1 MKLTKALSEI
11 AFKRTNLQIA
21 ITYPEGGHMMK
32 KWVALA
38 LGTGLVLSL
47 PQEVPA
53 EKSSKADDAKWKLV
67 WSDEFSKTEID
78 HSKWNFETGNWI
90 VDKDGNPVAAGWG
103 NNEKQFYT
111 DKNENAFVKDGKLVI
126 RAKKEQASDQFGTY
140 DYTSA
145 KLTTKGTFSK
155 TYGRYEM
162 RAKLPTGKG
171 MWPAFWMLPEEDRY
185 GGWAASGE
193 IDIMESWGSQPEKVA
208 GTIHYGET
216 WPNNKYTGK
225 DYHFA
230 EGDGID
236 KWHTYAVEW
245 EPGEIRWY
253 VDGQLY
259 QTQNDWYAKEANKA
273 SKYSYPAPFDQDF
286 YLVMNLAV
294 GGWFDG
300 DVDETTPFPADM
312 EVDYVRVFDLKN
324 GKYRDAVEPMYSD
337 EEVVLPEGA
346 KQPLKDG
353 NLVYDEDYIEPI
365 TTVTN
370 GAQALNPTYWN
381 YVALPDFGGVG
392 SIDVIDL
399 AGSRFADISID
410 QAGSQPYSHQLIQ
423 NVSLGQGGHYK
434 VTFDAKADAARSIAV
449 KVGGGPDRG
458 YAKYSDEGS
467 FDLTTDVQT
476 YSMTFD
482 MTEETDLAARLEFN
496 VGLSTS
502 GVQIGNVR
510 VEQTPRE
517 AFDPNATK
525 PMLGDGNHVYN
536 GTFDQ
541 GAMDRMTYWTFD
553 PGVTKGTGTVDPVER
568 LFRFETNKKKGAPAT
583 LVQQGIQL
591 QEGHEYVL
599 RFKARAERVDGIQ
612 VGLNGMDG
620 NAYLPLERIA
630 LSKAFDTYEV
640 PFTMEAGTDL
650 MSQLQFI
657 FGSEKGVI
665 EIDDVEL
672 RDVTP
677 VYIDPS
683 PLKNGAFTEGLTN
696 WGSYVH
702 FDAQAAVEAVNEAAH
717 ISITQEG
724 NEAWSVLMEQG
735 GLELQQNQTYVVQ
748 FDASSTVARSFEVT
762 LENAGYYRYLS
773 EVVSVTPETNT
784 YTFEVTMPVTDMT
797 GLKFLMGRTE
807 GSPLGAHDITIDNVS
822 VTLK

>member
-1 MKLTKALSEI
+1 
-11 AFKRTNLQIA
+11 
-21 ITYPEGGHMMK
+21 MK

-38 LGTGLVLSL
+38 LGTGLALSL

-67 WSDEFSKTEID
+67 WSDEFSKSEID

-171 MWPAFWMLPEEDRY
+171 LWPAFWMLPEEDRY

-193 IDIMESWGSQPEKVA
+193 IDIMESWGSQPDKVA

-286 YLVMNLAV
+286 YLIMNLAV

-300 DVDETTPFPADM
+300 DVDETTPFPAEM

-324 GKYRDAVEPMYSD
+324 GKYRDAVEPTYSD

-346 KQPLKDG
+346 KQPLEDG

-517 AFDPNATK
+517 AFNPNATK

-599 RFKARAERVDGIQ
+599 RFKARAERVDGLQI
-612 VGLNGMDG
+612 GLYGANGD
-620 NAYLPLERIA
+620 AYLPLERIA

-657 FGSEKGVI
+657 LGSEKGVI

-702 FDAQAAVEAVNEAAH
+702 FDAQAAVEAVNEAAR

-735 GLELQQNQTYVVQ
+735 GLELQQDQTYIVQ

-784 YTFEVTMPVTDMT
+784 YTFEVTMPVTDVT

>member
-1 MKLTKALSEI
+1 
-11 AFKRTNLQIA
+11 
-21 ITYPEGGHMMK
+21 MK

-38 LGTGLVLSL
+38 LGTGLALSL

-67 WSDEFSKTEID
+67 WSDEFSKSEID

-171 MWPAFWMLPEEDRY
+171 LWPAFWMLPEEDRY

-193 IDIMESWGSQPEKVA
+193 IDIMESWGSQPDKVA

-286 YLVMNLAV
+286 YLIMNLAV

-300 DVDETTPFPADM
+300 DVDETTPFPAEM

-324 GKYRDAVEPMYSD
+324 GKYRDAVEPTYSD
-337 EEVVLPEGA
+337 EEIVLPEGA
-346 KQPLKDG
+346 KQPLDDG
-353 NLVYDEDYIEPI
+353 NLVYDEGYTEPI

-399 AGSRFADISID
+399 AGARFADISID

-434 VTFDAKADAARSIAV
+434 VTFDAKADATRSIAV

-467 FDLTTDVQT
+467 FVLTTDVQT

-553 PGVTKGTGTVDPVER
+553 PGVTKGTGTVDSVER

-599 RFKARAERVDGIQ
+599 RFKARAERVDGLL
-612 VGLNGMDG
+612 VGLNGANED
-620 NAYLPLERIA
+620 AYLPLERIA
-630 LSKAFDTYEV
+630 LSEAFDTYEI

-657 FGSEKGVI
+657 LGSEKGAI

-735 GLELQQNQTYVVQ
+735 GLELQQDQTYVVQ

-762 LENAGYYRYLS
+762 LENVGYYRYLS
-773 EVVSVTPETNT
+773 EVVAVTPETNT
-784 YTFEVTMPVTDMT
+784 YTFEVTMPVTDVT

>member
-1 MKLTKALSEI
+1 
-11 AFKRTNLQIA
+11 
-21 ITYPEGGHMMK
+21 MK

-38 LGTGLVLSL
+38 LGTGLALSL

-67 WSDEFSKTEID
+67 WSDEFSKSEID

-171 MWPAFWMLPEEDRY
+171 LWPAFWMLPEEDRY

-193 IDIMESWGSQPEKVA
+193 IDIMESWGSQPDKVA

-286 YLVMNLAV
+286 YLIMNLAV

-300 DVDETTPFPADM
+300 DVDETTPFPAEM

-324 GKYRDAVEPMYSD
+324 GKYRDAAEPTYSD

-346 KQPLKDG
+346 KQPLEDG

-517 AFDPNATK
+517 AFNPNATK

-599 RFKARAERVDGIQ
+599 RFKARAERVDGLQ
-612 VGLNGMDG
+612 VGLNGSDG
-620 NAYLPLERIA
+620 DAYLPLERIA
-630 LSKAFDTYEV
+630 LSKAFDTYEI

-657 FGSEKGVI
+657 LGSEKGAI

-702 FDAQAAVEAVNEAAH
+702 FDAQAAVEAVNEAAR

-735 GLELQQNQTYVVQ
+735 GLELQQDQTYIVQ

-784 YTFEVTMPVTDMT
+784 YTFEVTMPVTDVT

>member
-1 MKLTKALSEI
+1 
-11 AFKRTNLQIA
+11 
-21 ITYPEGGHMMK
+21 MK

-67 WSDEFSKTEID
+67 WSDEFSKAEID

-171 MWPAFWMLPEEDRY
+171 LWPAFWMLPEEDRY

-193 IDIMESWGSQPEKVA
+193 IDIMESWGSQPDKVA

-259 QTQNDWYAKEANKA
+259 QTQNDWYAKEVNKA

-286 YLVMNLAV
+286 YLIMNLAV

-300 DVDETTPFPADM
+300 DVDETTPFPAEM

-324 GKYRDAVEPMYSD
+324 GKYRDAVEPTYSD

-346 KQPLKDG
+346 KQPLEDG
-353 NLVYDEDYIEPI
+353 NLVYDEDYVEPI

-392 SIDVIDL
+392 SVDVIDL

-525 PMLGDGNHVYN
+525 PKLGDGNHVYN

-599 RFKARAERVDGIQ
+599 RFKARAERVDGLQ
-612 VGLNGMDG
+612 VGLNGANGD
-620 NAYLPLERIA
+620 AYLPLQRVA
-630 LSKAFDTYEV
+630 LSEAFDTYKI
-640 PFTMEAGTDL
+640 PFTIEARTDL

-657 FGSEKGVI
+657 LGSEKGVI

-683 PLKNGAFTEGLTN
+683 PLKNGAFTEGFTN
-696 WGSYVH
+696 WGSYIH

-735 GLELQQNQTYVVQ
+735 GLELQQDQTYVVQ

-773 EVVSVTPETNT
+773 EVVSVTPEMNT

>member
-1 MKLTKALSEI
+1 
-11 AFKRTNLQIA
+11 
-21 ITYPEGGHMMK
+21 MK

-38 LGTGLVLSL
+38 LGTGLALSL

-67 WSDEFSKTEID
+67 WSDEFSKSEID

-171 MWPAFWMLPEEDRY
+171 LWPAFWMLPEEDRY

-193 IDIMESWGSQPEKVA
+193 IDIMESWGSQPDKVA

-236 KWHTYAVEW
+236 KWHTYAIEW

-286 YLVMNLAV
+286 YLIMNLAV

-300 DVDETTPFPADM
+300 DVDETTPFPAEM

-324 GKYRDAVEPMYSD
+324 GKYRDAVEPTYSD

-346 KQPLKDG
+346 KQPLEDG
-353 NLVYDEDYIEPI
+353 NLVYDEDYTEPI

-517 AFDPNATK
+517 TFDPNATK

-599 RFKARAERVDGIQ
+599 RFKARAERVDGLQ
-612 VGLNGMDG
+612 VGLYGANGD
-620 NAYLPLERIA
+620 AYLPLERIA

-657 FGSEKGVI
+657 LGSEKGAI

-735 GLELQQNQTYVVQ
+735 GLELQQDQTYVVQ

-762 LENAGYYRYLS
+762 LENVGYYRYLS
-773 EVVSVTPETNT
+773 EVVAVTPETNT
-784 YTFEVTMPVTDMT
+784 YTFEVTMPVTDVT

>member
-1 MKLTKALSEI
+1 
-11 AFKRTNLQIA
+11 
-21 ITYPEGGHMMK
+21 MK

-67 WSDEFSKTEID
+67 WSDEFSKAEID

-171 MWPAFWMLPEEDRY
+171 LWPAFWMLPEEDRY

-193 IDIMESWGSQPEKVA
+193 IDIMESWGSQPDKVA

-286 YLVMNLAV
+286 YLIMNLAV

-300 DVDETTPFPADM
+300 DVDETTPFPAEM

-324 GKYRDAVEPMYSD
+324 GKYRDAVEPTYSD

-346 KQPLKDG
+346 KQPLEDG
-353 NLVYDEDYIEPI
+353 NLVYDEDYVEPI

-392 SIDVIDL
+392 SVDVIDL

-502 GVQIGNVR
+502 GVQVGNVR

-525 PMLGDGNHVYN
+525 PKLGDGNHVYN

-553 PGVTKGTGTVDPVER
+553 PGITKGTGTVDPVER

-599 RFKARAERVDGIQ
+599 RFKARAERVDSLQ
-612 VGLNGMDG
+612 VGLNGANGD
-620 NAYLPLERIA
+620 AYLPLQRVA
-630 LSKAFDTYEV
+630 LSEAFDTYEI

-650 MSQLQFI
+650 MSQLQFNL
-657 FGSEKGVI
+657 GSEKGVI

-683 PLKNGAFTEGLTN
+683 PLKNGAFTEGLTH

-702 FDAQAAVEAVNEAAH
+702 FDAQAAVEAVNEAAR

-735 GLELQQNQTYVVQ
+735 GLELQQDQTYVVQ

-807 GSPLGAHDITIDNVS
+807 ESPLGAHDITIDNVS

>member
-1 MKLTKALSEI
+1 
-11 AFKRTNLQIA
+11 
-21 ITYPEGGHMMK
+21 MMK

-67 WSDEFSKTEID
+67 WSDEFSKAEID

-171 MWPAFWMLPEEDRY
+171 LWPAFWMLPEEDRY

-193 IDIMESWGSQPEKVA
+193 IDIMESWGSQPDKVA

-286 YLVMNLAV
+286 YLIMNLAV

-300 DVDETTPFPADM
+300 DVDETTPFPAEM

-324 GKYRDAVEPMYSD
+324 GKYRDAVEPTYSD
-337 EEVVLPEGA
+337 EEVVLPGGA
-346 KQPLKDG
+346 KQPLEDG
-353 NLVYDEDYIEPI
+353 NLVYDEDYTEPI

-392 SIDVIDL
+392 SVDVIDL

-525 PMLGDGNHVYN
+525 PKLGDGNHVYN

-553 PGVTKGTGTVDPVER
+553 PGITKGTGTVDPVER
-568 LFRFETNKKKGAPAT
+568 LFRFESNKKKGAPAT

-599 RFKARAERVDGIQ
+599 RFKARAERVDGLQ
-612 VGLNGMDG
+612 VGLNGANGD
-620 NAYLPLERIA
+620 AYLPLQRVA
-630 LSKAFDTYEV
+630 LSEAFDTYEI

-657 FGSEKGVI
+657 LGSEKGVI

-683 PLKNGAFTEGLTN
+683 PLKNGAFTEGLTH

-702 FDAQAAVEAVNEAAH
+702 FDAQAAVEAVNEAAR

-735 GLELQQNQTYVVQ
+735 GLELQQDQTYVVQ

-773 EVVSVTPETNT
+773 EVVSLTPETNT

>member
-1 MKLTKALSEI
+1 
-11 AFKRTNLQIA
+11 
-21 ITYPEGGHMMK
+21 MMK

-67 WSDEFSKTEID
+67 WSDEFSKAEID

-162 RAKLPTGKG
+162 RAKLPKGKG
-171 MWPAFWMLPEEDRY
+171 LWPAFWMLPEEDRY

-193 IDIMESWGSQPEKVA
+193 IDIMESWGSQPDKVA

-273 SKYSYPAPFDQDF
+273 SKYSYPAPFDQNF
-286 YLVMNLAV
+286 YLIMNLAV

-300 DVDETTPFPADM
+300 DVDETTPFPAEM

-324 GKYRDAVEPMYSD
+324 GKYRDAVEPTYSD

-346 KQPLKDG
+346 KQPLEDG
-353 NLVYDEDYIEPI
+353 NLVYDEDYTEPI

-392 SIDVIDL
+392 SVDVIDL

-525 PMLGDGNHVYN
+525 PKLGDGNHVYN

-553 PGVTKGTGTVDPVER
+553 PGITKGTGTVDPVER

-599 RFKARAERVDGIQ
+599 RFKARAERVDGLQ
-612 VGLNGMDG
+612 VGLNGANGD
-620 NAYLPLERIA
+620 AYLPLQRVA
-630 LSKAFDTYEV
+630 LSEAFDTYEI

-657 FGSEKGVI
+657 LGSEKGVI

-683 PLKNGAFTEGLTN
+683 PLKNGAFTEGLTH

-702 FDAQAAVEAVNEAAH
+702 FDAQAAVEAVNEAAR

-735 GLELQQNQTYVVQ
+735 GLELQQDQTYVVQ

>member
-1 MKLTKALSEI
+1 
-11 AFKRTNLQIA
+11 
-21 ITYPEGGHMMK
+21 MK

-38 LGTGLVLSL
+38 LGTGLALSL
-47 PQEVPA
+47 QQEVPA

-67 WSDEFSKTEID
+67 WSDEFSKSKID

-171 MWPAFWMLPEEDRY
+171 LWPAFWMLPEEDRY

-193 IDIMESWGSQPEKVA
+193 IDIMESWGSQPDKVA

-286 YLVMNLAV
+286 YLIMNLAV

-300 DVDETTPFPADM
+300 DVDETTPFPAEM

-324 GKYRDAVEPMYSD
+324 GKYRDAVEPTYSD

-346 KQPLKDG
+346 KQPLEDG
-353 NLVYDEDYIEPI
+353 NLVYDEDYIEPT

-517 AFDPNATK
+517 AFNPNATK

-599 RFKARAERVDGIQ
+599 RFKARAERVDGLQ
-612 VGLNGMDG
+612 VGLNGSDG
-620 NAYLPLERIA
+620 DAYLPLERIA
-630 LSKAFDTYEV
+630 LSKAFDTYEI

-657 FGSEKGVI
+657 LGSEKSAI

-702 FDAQAAVEAVNEAAH
+702 FDAQAAVEAVNEAAR

-735 GLELQQNQTYVVQ
+735 GLELQQDQTYIVQ
-748 FDASSTVARSFEVT
+748 FDASSTVVRSFEVT

-784 YTFEVTMPVTDMT
+784 YTFEVTMPVTDVT

>member
-1 MKLTKALSEI
+1 
-11 AFKRTNLQIA
+11 
-21 ITYPEGGHMMK
+21 MK

-67 WSDEFSKTEID
+67 WSDEFSHAEID

-111 DKNENAFVKDGKLVI
+111 DKKENAFVKDGKLVI

-171 MWPAFWMLPEEDRY
+171 LWPAFWMLPEEDRY

-193 IDIMESWGSQPEKVA
+193 IDIMESWGSKPDKVA

-286 YLVMNLAV
+286 YLIMNLAV

-300 DVDETTPFPADM
+300 DVDETTPFPAEM

-324 GKYRDAVEPMYSD
+324 GKYRDAVEPTYSD

-346 KQPLKDG
+346 KQPLEDG
-353 NLVYDEDYIEPI
+353 NLVYDEDYTEPI

-370 GAQALNPTYWN
+370 GAQALNLTYWN

-392 SIDVIDL
+392 SVDVIDL

-525 PMLGDGNHVYN
+525 PKLGDGNHVYN
-536 GTFDQ
+536 GTFNQ

-599 RFKARAERVDGIQ
+599 RFKARAERVDGLQ
-612 VGLNGMDG
+612 VGLNGANGD
-620 NAYLPLERIA
+620 AYLPLQRVA
-630 LSKAFDTYEV
+630 LSEAFDTYKI
-640 PFTMEAGTDL
+640 PFTIEAGTDL

-657 FGSEKGVI
+657 LGSEKGVI

-683 PLKNGAFTEGLTN
+683 PLKNGAFTEGFTN
-696 WGSYVH
+696 WGSYIH

-735 GLELQQNQTYVVQ
+735 GLELQQDQTYVVQ

-773 EVVSVTPETNT
+773 EVVSVTPEMNT

>member
-1 MKLTKALSEI
+1 
-11 AFKRTNLQIA
+11 
-21 ITYPEGGHMMK
+21 MK

-67 WSDEFSKTEID
+67 WSDEFSKSEID

-111 DKNENAFVKDGKLVI
+111 DKNENAFVEDGKLVI

-171 MWPAFWMLPEEDRY
+171 LWPAFWMLPEEDRY

-193 IDIMESWGSQPEKVA
+193 IDIMESWGSQPDKVA

-324 GKYRDAVEPMYSD
+324 GKYRDAVEPTYSD
-337 EEVVLPEGA
+337 AEIVLPEGA
-346 KQPLKDG
+346 KQPLADG
-353 NLVYDEDYIEPI
+353 NLVYDEDYTEPI

-392 SIDVIDL
+392 SVDVIDL
-399 AGSRFADISID
+399 AGSRFADISIE

-517 AFDPNATK
+517 AFNPNATK

-553 PGVTKGTGTVDPVER
+553 PGVTKGTGMVDPVER

-599 RFKARAERVDGIQ
+599 RFKARAERVDGLQ
-612 VGLNGMDG
+612 VGLNGANGD
-620 NAYLPLERIA
+620 AYLPLQRVT
-630 LSKAFDTYEV
+630 LSKAFDTYEI

-657 FGSEKGVI
+657 LGSEKGVI

-702 FDAQAAVEAVNEAAH
+702 FDAQAAVEAVNEAAL

-724 NEAWSVLMEQG
+724 NETWSVLMEQG
-735 GLELQQNQTYVVQ
+735 GLELQQDQTYVVQ

-773 EVVSVTPETNT
+773 EIVSVTPETNT

>member
-1 MKLTKALSEI
+1 
-11 AFKRTNLQIA
+11 
-21 ITYPEGGHMMK
+21 MK

-38 LGTGLVLSL
+38 LGTGLALSL

-67 WSDEFSKTEID
+67 WSDEFSKSEID

-171 MWPAFWMLPEEDRY
+171 LWPAFWMLPEEDRY

-193 IDIMESWGSQPEKVA
+193 IDIMESWGSQPDKVA

-273 SKYSYPAPFDQDF
+273 LKYSYPAPFDQDF
-286 YLVMNLAV
+286 YLIMNLAV

-300 DVDETTPFPADM
+300 DVDETTPFPAEM

-324 GKYRDAVEPMYSD
+324 GKYRDAVEPTYSN

-346 KQPLKDG
+346 KQPLEDG

-517 AFDPNATK
+517 AFNPNATK

-599 RFKARAERVDGIQ
+599 RFKARAERVDGLQ
-612 VGLNGMDG
+612 VGLYGANGD
-620 NAYLPLERIA
+620 AYLPLERIA

-657 FGSEKGVI
+657 LGSEKGVI

-702 FDAQAAVEAVNEAAH
+702 FDAQAAVEAVNEAAR

-735 GLELQQNQTYVVQ
+735 GLELQQDQTYVVQ

>member
-1 MKLTKALSEI
+1 
-11 AFKRTNLQIA
+11 
-21 ITYPEGGHMMK
+21 MK

-38 LGTGLVLSL
+38 LGTGLALSL
-47 PQEVPA
+47 QQEVPA

-67 WSDEFSKTEID
+67 WSDEFSKSEID

-171 MWPAFWMLPEEDRY
+171 LWPAFWMLPEEDRY

-193 IDIMESWGSQPEKVA
+193 IDIMESWGSQPDKVA

-286 YLVMNLAV
+286 YLIMNLAV

-300 DVDETTPFPADM
+300 DVDETTPFPAEM

-324 GKYRDAVEPMYSD
+324 GKYRDAVEPTYSD
-337 EEVVLPEGA
+337 EEIVLPEGA
-346 KQPLKDG
+346 KQPLDDG
-353 NLVYDEDYIEPI
+353 NLVYDEDYTEPI

-399 AGSRFADISID
+399 AGARFADISID

-423 NVSLGQGGHYK
+423 NVSLGKGGHYK

-449 KVGGGPDRG
+449 KVGGGPERG

-541 GAMDRMTYWTFD
+541 GAMDRTTYWTFD
-553 PGVTKGTGTVDPVER
+553 PGVTKGTGTVDSVER

-599 RFKARAERVDGIQ
+599 RFKARAERVDGLQ
-612 VGLNGMDG
+612 VGLNGSDG
-620 NAYLPLERIA
+620 DAYLPLERIA

-657 FGSEKGVI
+657 LGSEKGVI

-702 FDAQAAVEAVNEAAH
+702 FDAQAAVEAVNEAAR

-735 GLELQQNQTYVVQ
+735 GLELQQDQTYVVQ

-762 LENAGYYRYLS
+762 LENVGYYRYLS
-773 EVVSVTPETNT
+773 EVVSVTPETHT

-797 GLKFLMGRTE
+797 GLKFLMGHTE

>member
-1 MKLTKALSEI
+1 
-11 AFKRTNLQIA
+11 
-21 ITYPEGGHMMK
+21 MK

-53 EKSSKADDAKWKLV
+53 EKSSKAYDAKWKLV
-67 WSDEFSKTEID
+67 WSDEFSKSEID

-171 MWPAFWMLPEEDRY
+171 LWPAFWMLPEEDRY

-193 IDIMESWGSQPEKVA
+193 IDIMESWGSQPDKVA

-286 YLVMNLAV
+286 YLIMNLAV

-300 DVDETTPFPADM
+300 DVDETTPFPAEM

-324 GKYRDAVEPMYSD
+324 GKYRDAVEPTYSD

-346 KQPLKDG
+346 KQPLEDG
-353 NLVYDEDYIEPI
+353 NLVYDEDYTELI

-370 GAQALNPTYWN
+370 GAQPLNPTYWN

-399 AGSRFADISID
+399 AGARFADISID

-496 VGLSTS
+496 VGLSAS

-517 AFDPNATK
+517 AFNPNATK

-536 GTFDQ
+536 GMFDQ
-541 GAMDRMTYWTFD
+541 GAMNRMTYWTFD

-599 RFKARAERVDGIQ
+599 RFKARAERVGGLQ
-612 VGLNGMDG
+612 VGLSGEDG
-620 NAYLPLERIA
+620 DAYLPLERIA
-630 LSKAFDTYEV
+630 LSEAFDTYEI

-657 FGSEKGVI
+657 LGSEKGVI

-683 PLKNGAFTEGLTN
+683 PLKNGAFTEGFTS

-702 FDAQAAVEAVNEAAH
+702 FDAQAAVEAVNEAAR

-735 GLELQQNQTYVVQ
+735 GLELQQDQTYVVQ

-762 LENAGYYRYLS
+762 LENASYYRYLS
-773 EVVSVTPETNT
+773 EVVLVTPETNT

>member
-1 MKLTKALSEI
+1 
-11 AFKRTNLQIA
+11 
-21 ITYPEGGHMMK
+21 MK

-67 WSDEFSKTEID
+67 WSDEFSKSEID

-111 DKNENAFVKDGKLVI
+111 DKNENAFVEDGKLVI

-171 MWPAFWMLPEEDRY
+171 LWPAFWMLPEEDRY

-193 IDIMESWGSQPEKVA
+193 IDIMESWGSQPDKVA

-324 GKYRDAVEPMYSD
+324 GKYRDAVEPTYSD
-337 EEVVLPEGA
+337 AEIVLTEGA
-346 KQPLKDG
+346 KQPLADG
-353 NLVYDEDYIEPI
+353 NLVYDEDYTEPI

-392 SIDVIDL
+392 SVDVIDL
-399 AGSRFADISID
+399 AGSRFADISIE

-517 AFDPNATK
+517 AFNPNATK

-553 PGVTKGTGTVDPVER
+553 PGVTKGTGMVDPVER

-599 RFKARAERVDGIQ
+599 RFKARAERLDGLQ
-612 VGLNGMDG
+612 VGLNGANGD
-620 NAYLPLERIA
+620 AYLPLQRID
-630 LSKAFDTYEV
+630 LSESFDTYEI

-657 FGSEKGVI
+657 LGSEKGVI

-702 FDAQAAVEAVNEAAH
+702 FDAQAAVEAVNEAAR

-735 GLELQQNQTYVVQ
+735 GLELQQDQTYVVQ

-773 EVVSVTPETNT
+773 EIVSVTPETNT

>member
-1 MKLTKALSEI
+1 
-11 AFKRTNLQIA
+11 
-21 ITYPEGGHMMK
+21 MMK

-67 WSDEFSKTEID
+67 WSDEFSQAEID

-171 MWPAFWMLPEEDRY
+171 LWPAFWMLPEEDRY

-193 IDIMESWGSQPEKVA
+193 IDIMESWGSQPDKVA

-286 YLVMNLAV
+286 YLIMNLAV

-300 DVDETTPFPADM
+300 DVDETTPFPAEM

-324 GKYRDAVEPMYSD
+324 GKYRDAVEPTYSD

-346 KQPLKDG
+346 KQPLEDG
-353 NLVYDEDYIEPI
+353 NLVYDEDYVEPI

-392 SIDVIDL
+392 SVDVIDL

-449 KVGGGPDRG
+449 KVGGGSDRG

-502 GVQIGNVR
+502 SVQIGNVR

-525 PMLGDGNHVYN
+525 PMLGDGDHVYN

-568 LFRFETNKKKGAPAT
+568 LFHFETNKKKGAPAT

-599 RFKARAERVDGIQ
+599 RFKARAERVDGLQ
-612 VGLNGMDG
+612 VGLNGANGD
-620 NAYLPLERIA
+620 AYLPLERIA
-630 LSKAFDTYEV
+630 LSEAFDTYEI

-657 FGSEKGVI
+657 LGSEKGVI

-702 FDAQAAVEAVNEAAH
+702 FDAQAAVEAVNEAAR

-735 GLELQQNQTYVVQ
+735 GLELQQDQTYVVQ

>member
-1 MKLTKALSEI
+1 
-11 AFKRTNLQIA
+11 
-21 ITYPEGGHMMK
+21 MK

-47 PQEVPA
+47 PQEIPA

-67 WSDEFSKTEID
+67 WSDEFSKAEID

-171 MWPAFWMLPEEDRY
+171 LWPAFWMLPEEDRY

-193 IDIMESWGSQPEKVA
+193 IDIMESWGSQPDKVA

-286 YLVMNLAV
+286 YLIMNLAV

-300 DVDETTPFPADM
+300 DVDETTPFPAEM

-324 GKYRDAVEPMYSD
+324 GKYRDAVEPTYSD

-346 KQPLKDG
+346 KQPLEEG
-353 NLVYDEDYIEPI
+353 NLVYDEDYVEPI

-392 SIDVIDL
+392 SVDVIDL

-525 PMLGDGNHVYN
+525 PKLGDGNHVYN

-553 PGVTKGTGTVDPVER
+553 PGITKGTGTVDPVER

-599 RFKARAERVDGIQ
+599 RFKARAERVDGLK
-612 VGLNGMDG
+612 VGLNGANGD
-620 NAYLPLERIA
+620 AYLPLQRVA
-630 LSKAFDTYEV
+630 LSEAFDTYEI

-657 FGSEKGVI
+657 LGSEKGVI

-683 PLKNGAFTEGLTN
+683 PLKNGAFTEGLTH

-702 FDAQAAVEAVNEAAH
+702 FDAQAAIEAVNEAAR

-735 GLELQQNQTYVVQ
+735 GLELQQDQTYVVQ

>member
-1 MKLTKALSEI
+1 
-11 AFKRTNLQIA
+11 
-21 ITYPEGGHMMK
+21 MK

-38 LGTGLVLSL
+38 LGTGLALSL
-47 PQEVPA
+47 QQEVPA

-67 WSDEFSKTEID
+67 WSDEFSKSEID

-171 MWPAFWMLPEEDRY
+171 LWPAFWMLPEEDRY

-193 IDIMESWGSQPEKVA
+193 IDIMESWGSQPDKVA

-273 SKYSYPAPFDQDF
+273 LKYSYPAPFDQDF
-286 YLVMNLAV
+286 YLIMNLAV

-300 DVDETTPFPADM
+300 DVDETTPFPAEM

-324 GKYRDAVEPMYSD
+324 GKYRDAVEPTYSD

-346 KQPLKDG
+346 KQPLEDG
-353 NLVYDEDYIEPI
+353 NLVYDEDYVKPI

-434 VTFDAKADAARSIAV
+434 VTFDAKADATRSIAV
-449 KVGGGPDRG
+449 KVGGGPERG

-536 GTFDQ
+536 STFDQ

-583 LVQQGIQL
+583 LVQRGIQL

-599 RFKARAERVDGIQ
+599 RFKARAERVDGLK
-612 VGLNGMDG
+612 VGLNGANGD
-620 NAYLPLERIA
+620 AYLPIQRVT
-630 LSKAFDTYEV
+630 LSKAFDTYEI

-657 FGSEKGVI
+657 LGSEKGVI

-683 PLKNGAFTEGLTN
+683 PLINGAFTEGLTN

-702 FDAQAAVEAVNEAAH
+702 FDAQAAVEAVNEAAR

-724 NEAWSVLMEQG
+724 NETWSVLMEQG
-735 GLELQQNQTYVVQ
+735 GLELQQDQTYVVQ

-773 EVVSVTPETNT
+773 EIVSVTPETNT
-784 YTFEVTMPVTDMT
+784 YTFEVTMPVTDVT

>member
-1 MKLTKALSEI
+1 
-11 AFKRTNLQIA
+11 
-21 ITYPEGGHMMK
+21 MMK

-67 WSDEFSKTEID
+67 WSDEFSQAEID

-171 MWPAFWMLPEEDRY
+171 LWPAFWMLPEEDRY

-193 IDIMESWGSQPEKVA
+193 IDIMESWGSQPDKVA

-286 YLVMNLAV
+286 YLIMNLAV

-300 DVDETTPFPADM
+300 DVDETTPFPAEM

-324 GKYRDAVEPMYSD
+324 GKYRDAVEPTYSD
-337 EEVVLPEGA
+337 EEVVLLEGA
-346 KQPLKDG
+346 KQPLEDG
-353 NLVYDEDYIEPI
+353 NLVYDEDYVEPI

-392 SIDVIDL
+392 SVDVIDL

-449 KVGGGPDRG
+449 KVGGGSDRG

-502 GVQIGNVR
+502 SVQIGNVR

-517 AFDPNATK
+517 AFNPNATK
-525 PMLGDGNHVYN
+525 PMLGDGDHVYN

-568 LFRFETNKKKGAPAT
+568 LFHFETNKKKGAPAT

-591 QEGHEYVL
+591 QEGHKYVL
-599 RFKARAERVDGIQ
+599 RFKARAERVDGLQ
-612 VGLNGMDG
+612 VGLNGANGD
-620 NAYLPLERIA
+620 AYLPLERIA
-630 LSKAFDTYEV
+630 LSEAFDTYEI

-657 FGSEKGVI
+657 LGSEKGVI

-702 FDAQAAVEAVNEAAH
+702 FDAQAAVEAVNEAAR

-735 GLELQQNQTYVVQ
+735 GLELQQDQTYVVQ

>member
-1 MKLTKALSEI
+1 
-11 AFKRTNLQIA
+11 
-21 ITYPEGGHMMK
+21 MK

-38 LGTGLVLSL
+38 LGTGLALSL
-47 PQEVPA
+47 QQEVPA

-67 WSDEFSKTEID
+67 WSDEFSKSEID

-171 MWPAFWMLPEEDRY
+171 LWPAFWMLPEEDRY

-193 IDIMESWGSQPEKVA
+193 IDIMESWGSQPDKVA

-286 YLVMNLAV
+286 YLIMNLAV

-300 DVDETTPFPADM
+300 DVDETTPFPAEM

-324 GKYRDAVEPMYSD
+324 GKYRDAVEPTYSD
-337 EEVVLPEGA
+337 EEIVLPEGA
-346 KQPLKDG
+346 KQPLDDG
-353 NLVYDEDYIEPI
+353 NLVYDEDYTEPI

-399 AGSRFADISID
+399 AGARFADISID

-434 VTFDAKADAARSIAV
+434 VTFDAKADATRSIAV
-449 KVGGGPDRG
+449 KVGGGPERG

-553 PGVTKGTGTVDPVER
+553 PGVTKGTGTVDSVER

-599 RFKARAERVDGIQ
+599 RFKARAERVDGLL
-612 VGLNGMDG
+612 VGLNGANED
-620 NAYLPLERIA
+620 AYLPLERIA
-630 LSKAFDTYEV
+630 LSGSFDTYEI

-657 FGSEKGVI
+657 LGSEKGVI

-702 FDAQAAVEAVNEAAH
+702 FDAQAAVE
-717 ISITQEG
+717 Q
-724 NEAWSVLMEQG
+724 W
-735 GLELQQNQTYVVQ
+735 
-748 FDASSTVARSFEVT
+748 
-762 LENAGYYRYLS
+762 
-773 EVVSVTPETNT
+773 
-784 YTFEVTMPVTDMT
+784 
-797 GLKFLMGRTE
+797 
-807 GSPLGAHDITIDNVS
+807 
-822 VTLK
+822 

>member
-1 MKLTKALSEI
+1 
-11 AFKRTNLQIA
+11 
-21 ITYPEGGHMMK
+21 MMK

-67 WSDEFSKTEID
+67 WSDEFSKSEID

-171 MWPAFWMLPEEDRY
+171 LWPAFWMLPEEDRY

-193 IDIMESWGSQPEKVA
+193 IDIMESWGSQPDKVA

-286 YLVMNLAV
+286 YLIMNLAV

-300 DVDETTPFPADM
+300 DVDETTPFPAEM

-324 GKYRDAVEPMYSD
+324 GKYRDAVEPTYSD

-346 KQPLKDG
+346 KQPLEDG
-353 NLVYDEDYIEPI
+353 NLVYDEDYAEPI
-365 TTVTN
+365 TTVMN

-392 SIDVIDL
+392 SVDVIDL

-525 PMLGDGNHVYN
+525 PKLGDGNHVYN

-568 LFRFETNKKKGAPAT
+568 LFRFETNKKKGAAAT

-599 RFKARAERVDGIQ
+599 RFKARAERVDGLQ
-612 VGLNGMDG
+612 VGLDGANGD
-620 NAYLPLERIA
+620 AYLPLQRVA
-630 LSKAFDTYEV
+630 LSEAFDTYEI

-657 FGSEKGVI
+657 LGSEKGVI

-683 PLKNGAFTEGLTN
+683 PLKNGSFTEGLTN

-702 FDAQAAVEAVNEAAH
+702 FDAQAAVEAVNEAAR

-735 GLELQQNQTYVVQ
+735 GLELQQDQTYVVQ

>member
-1 MKLTKALSEI
+1 
-11 AFKRTNLQIA
+11 
-21 ITYPEGGHMMK
+21 MK

-38 LGTGLVLSL
+38 LGTGLALFL

-67 WSDEFSKTEID
+67 WSDEFSKSEID

-171 MWPAFWMLPEEDRY
+171 LWPAFWMLPEEDRY

-193 IDIMESWGSQPEKVA
+193 IDIMESWGSQPDKVA

-286 YLVMNLAV
+286 YLIMNLAV

-300 DVDETTPFPADM
+300 DVDETTPFPAEM

-324 GKYRDAVEPMYSD
+324 GKYRDAVEPTYSD
-337 EEVVLPEGA
+337 EEIVLPEGA
-346 KQPLKDG
+346 KQPLDDG
-353 NLVYDEDYIEPI
+353 NLVYDEDYTEPI

-370 GAQALNPTYWN
+370 GAQALNPMYWN

-399 AGSRFADISID
+399 AGARFADISID

-423 NVSLGQGGHYK
+423 NVSLGKGGHYK

-553 PGVTKGTGTVDPVER
+553 PGVTKGTGTVDSVER

-599 RFKARAERVDGIQ
+599 RFKARAERVDGLQ
-612 VGLNGMDG
+612 VGLNGSDG
-620 NAYLPLERIA
+620 DAYLPLERIA

-657 FGSEKGVI
+657 LGSEKGVI

-702 FDAQAAVEAVNEAAH
+702 FDAQAAVEAVNEAAR

-735 GLELQQNQTYVVQ
+735 GLELQQDQTYVVQ

-773 EVVSVTPETNT
+773 EVVSVTPETHT

-797 GLKFLMGRTE
+797 GLKFLMGHTE

>member
-1 MKLTKALSEI
+1 
-11 AFKRTNLQIA
+11 
-21 ITYPEGGHMMK
+21 MMK

-67 WSDEFSKTEID
+67 WSDEFSKSEID

-111 DKNENAFVKDGKLVI
+111 DKNENAFVEDGKLVI

-171 MWPAFWMLPEEDRY
+171 LWPAFWMLPEEDRY

-193 IDIMESWGSQPEKVA
+193 IDIMESWGSQPDKVA

-324 GKYRDAVEPMYSD
+324 GKYRDAVEPTYSD
-337 EEVVLPEGA
+337 AEIVLPEGA
-346 KQPLKDG
+346 KQPLADG
-353 NLVYDEDYIEPI
+353 NLVYDEDYTEPI

-392 SIDVIDL
+392 SVDVIDL
-399 AGSRFADISID
+399 AGSRFADISIE

-517 AFDPNATK
+517 AFNPNATK

-553 PGVTKGTGTVDPVER
+553 PGVTKGTGMVDPVER

-599 RFKARAERVDGIQ
+599 RFKARAERVDGLQ
-612 VGLNGMDG
+612 VGLNGANGD
-620 NAYLPLERIA
+620 AYLPLQRVT
-630 LSKAFDTYEV
+630 LSKAFDTYEI

-657 FGSEKGVI
+657 LGSEKGVI

-702 FDAQAAVEAVNEAAH
+702 FDAQAAVEAVNEAAL

-724 NEAWSVLMEQG
+724 NETWSVLMEQG
-735 GLELQQNQTYVVQ
+735 GLELQQDQTYVVQ

-773 EVVSVTPETNT
+773 EIVSVTPETNT

>member
-1 MKLTKALSEI
+1 
-11 AFKRTNLQIA
+11 
-21 ITYPEGGHMMK
+21 MK

-38 LGTGLVLSL
+38 LGTGLALSL

-67 WSDEFSKTEID
+67 WSDEFSKAEID

-103 NNEKQFYT
+103 NNEKQFYK

-171 MWPAFWMLPEEDRY
+171 LWPAFWMLPEEDRY

-193 IDIMESWGSQPEKVA
+193 IDIMESWGSQPDKVA

-286 YLVMNLAV
+286 YLIMNLAV

-300 DVDETTPFPADM
+300 DVDETTPFPAEM
-312 EVDYVRVFDLKN
+312 EVDYVRVFDMKN
-324 GKYRDAVEPMYSD
+324 GKYRDAVEPTYSD

-346 KQPLKDG
+346 KQPLEDG

-365 TTVTN
+365 TAVTN
-370 GAQALNPTYWN
+370 GVQALNPTYWN

-399 AGSRFADISID
+399 AGARFADISID

-517 AFDPNATK
+517 AFNPNATK

-568 LFRFETNKKKGAPAT
+568 LFRFETNKKKGAPAS

-599 RFKARAERVDGIQ
+599 RFKARAERVDGLQ
-612 VGLNGMDG
+612 VGLNGSDG
-620 NAYLPLERIA
+620 DAYLPLERIA

-657 FGSEKGVI
+657 LGSEKGAI

-735 GLELQQNQTYVVQ
+735 GLELQQDQTYVVQ

-762 LENAGYYRYLS
+762 LENVGYYRYLS
-773 EVVSVTPETNT
+773 EVVAVTPETNT
-784 YTFEVTMPVTDMT
+784 YTFEVTMPVTDVT

>member
-1 MKLTKALSEI
+1 
-11 AFKRTNLQIA
+11 
-21 ITYPEGGHMMK
+21 MMK

-67 WSDEFSKTEID
+67 WSDEFSKAEID

-171 MWPAFWMLPEEDRY
+171 LWPAFWMLPEEDRY

-193 IDIMESWGSQPEKVA
+193 IDIMESWGSQPDKVA

-286 YLVMNLAV
+286 YLIMNLAV

-300 DVDETTPFPADM
+300 DVDETTPFPAEM

-324 GKYRDAVEPMYSD
+324 GKYRDAVEPTYSD

-346 KQPLKDG
+346 KQPLEDG
-353 NLVYDEDYIEPI
+353 NLVYDEDYTEPI

-392 SIDVIDL
+392 SVDVIDL

-467 FDLTTDVQT
+467 FNLTTDVQT

-525 PMLGDGNHVYN
+525 PKLGDGNHVYN

-553 PGVTKGTGTVDPVER
+553 PGITKGTGTVDPVER

-599 RFKARAERVDGIQ
+599 RFKARAERVDSLQ
-612 VGLNGMDG
+612 VGLNGANGD
-620 NAYLPLERIA
+620 AYLPLQRVA
-630 LSKAFDTYEV
+630 LSEAFDTYEI

-657 FGSEKGVI
+657 LGSEKGVI

-683 PLKNGAFTEGLTN
+683 PLKNGAFTEGLTH

-702 FDAQAAVEAVNEAAH
+702 FDAQAVVEAVNEAAR

-735 GLELQQNQTYVVQ
+735 GLELQQDQTYVVQ

>member
-1 MKLTKALSEI
+1 
-11 AFKRTNLQIA
+11 
-21 ITYPEGGHMMK
+21 MK

-38 LGTGLVLSL
+38 LGTGLALSL
-47 PQEVPA
+47 QQEVPA

-67 WSDEFSKTEID
+67 WSDEFSKSEID

-126 RAKKEQASDQFGTY
+126 RAKKEQTSDQFGTY

-171 MWPAFWMLPEEDRY
+171 LWPAFWMLPEEDRY

-193 IDIMESWGSQPEKVA
+193 IDIMESWGSQPDKVA

-286 YLVMNLAV
+286 YLIMNLAV

-300 DVDETTPFPADM
+300 DVDETTPFPAEM

-324 GKYRDAVEPMYSD
+324 GKYRDAVEPTYSD

-346 KQPLKDG
+346 KQPLEDG
-353 NLVYDEDYIEPI
+353 NLVYDEDYIEPT

-517 AFDPNATK
+517 AFNPNATK

-599 RFKARAERVDGIQ
+599 RFKARAERVDGLQ
-612 VGLNGMDG
+612 VGLNGSDG
-620 NAYLPLERIA
+620 DAYLPLERIA
-630 LSKAFDTYEV
+630 LSKAFDTYEI

-657 FGSEKGVI
+657 LGSEKGVI

-702 FDAQAAVEAVNEAAH
+702 FDAQAAVEAVNEAAR

-735 GLELQQNQTYVVQ
+735 GLELQQDQTYVVQ

-762 LENAGYYRYLS
+762 LENVGYYRYLS
-773 EVVSVTPETNT
+773 EVVSVTPETHT

>member
-1 MKLTKALSEI
+1 
-11 AFKRTNLQIA
+11 
-21 ITYPEGGHMMK
+21 MK

-38 LGTGLVLSL
+38 LGTGLALSL

-67 WSDEFSKTEID
+67 WSDEFSKSEID

-145 KLTTKGTFSK
+145 KLTTKGTFGK

-171 MWPAFWMLPEEDRY
+171 LWPAFWMLPEEDRY

-193 IDIMESWGSQPEKVA
+193 IDIMESWGSQPDKVA

-286 YLVMNLAV
+286 YLIMNLAV

-300 DVDETTPFPADM
+300 DVDETTPFPAEM

-324 GKYRDAVEPMYSD
+324 GKYRDAVEPTYSD

-346 KQPLKDG
+346 KQPLEDG
-353 NLVYDEDYIEPI
+353 NLVYDEDYTEPI

-517 AFDPNATK
+517 TFNPNATK

-599 RFKARAERVDGIQ
+599 RFKARAERIDGLL
-612 VGLNGMDG
+612 VGLNGANED
-620 NAYLPLERIA
+620 AYLPLERIA
-630 LSKAFDTYEV
+630 LSEAFDTYEI

-657 FGSEKGVI
+657 LGSEKGVI

-672 RDVTP
+672 RDVAP

-702 FDAQAAVEAVNEAAH
+702 FDAQAAVEAVNEAAR

-724 NEAWSVLMEQG
+724 NEAWSVLIEQG
-735 GLELQQNQTYVVQ
+735 GLELQQDQTYVVQ
-748 FDASSTVARSFEVT
+748 FDASSTIARSFEVT
-762 LENAGYYRYLS
+762 LENVGYYRYLS
-773 EVVSVTPETNT
+773 EVVAVTPETNT
-784 YTFEVTMPVTDMT
+784 YTFEVTMPVTDVT

>member
-1 MKLTKALSEI
+1 
-11 AFKRTNLQIA
+11 
-21 ITYPEGGHMMK
+21 MK

-38 LGTGLVLSL
+38 LGTGLALSL

-67 WSDEFSKTEID
+67 WSDEFSKSEID

-171 MWPAFWMLPEEDRY
+171 LWPAFWMLPEEDRY

-193 IDIMESWGSQPEKVA
+193 IDIMESWGSQPDKVA

-230 EGDGID
+230 EDDGID

-286 YLVMNLAV
+286 YLIMNLAV

-300 DVDETTPFPADM
+300 DVDETTPFPAEM

-324 GKYRDAVEPMYSD
+324 GKYRDAVEPTYSD
-337 EEVVLPEGA
+337 EEIVLPEGA
-346 KQPLKDG
+346 KQPLDDG
-353 NLVYDEDYIEPI
+353 NLVYDEDYTEPI

-399 AGSRFADISID
+399 AGARFADISID

-423 NVSLGQGGHYK
+423 NVSLGKGGHYK

-449 KVGGGPDRG
+449 KVGGGPERG

-553 PGVTKGTGTVDPVER
+553 PGVTKGTGTVDSVER

-599 RFKARAERVDGIQ
+599 RFKARAERVDGLQ
-612 VGLNGMDG
+612 VGLNGSDG
-620 NAYLPLERIA
+620 DAYLPLERIA

-657 FGSEKGVI
+657 LGSEKGVI

-702 FDAQAAVEAVNEAAH
+702 FDAQAAVEAVNEAAR

-724 NEAWSVLMEQG
+724 NEAWSVLIEQG
-735 GLELQQNQTYVVQ
+735 GLELQQDQTYVVQ

-762 LENAGYYRYLS
+762 LENVGYYRYLS
-773 EVVSVTPETNT
+773 EVVAVTPETNT
-784 YTFEVTMPVTDMT
+784 YTFEVTMPVTDVT

>member
-1 MKLTKALSEI
+1 
-11 AFKRTNLQIA
+11 
-21 ITYPEGGHMMK
+21 MK

-38 LGTGLVLSL
+38 LGTGLALSL

-67 WSDEFSKTEID
+67 WSDEFSKSEID

-171 MWPAFWMLPEEDRY
+171 LWPAFWMLPEEDRY

-193 IDIMESWGSQPEKVA
+193 IDIMESWGSQPDKVA

-225 DYHFA
+225 DYHFT

-286 YLVMNLAV
+286 YLIMNLAV

-300 DVDETTPFPADM
+300 DVDETTPFPAEM

-324 GKYRDAVEPMYSD
+324 GKYRDAVEPTYSD
-337 EEVVLPEGA
+337 EEIVLPEGA
-346 KQPLKDG
+346 KQPLDDG
-353 NLVYDEDYIEPI
+353 NLVYDEDYTEPI

-399 AGSRFADISID
+399 AGARFADISID

-423 NVSLGQGGHYK
+423 NVSLGKGGHYK

-449 KVGGGPDRG
+449 KVGGGPERG

-517 AFDPNATK
+517 AFNPNATK

-599 RFKARAERVDGIQ
+599 RFKARAERVDGLQ
-612 VGLNGMDG
+612 VGLNGSDG
-620 NAYLPLERIA
+620 DAYLPLKRIA
-630 LSKAFDTYEV
+630 LSKAFDTYEI

-657 FGSEKGVI
+657 LGSEKGVI

-702 FDAQAAVEAVNEAAH
+702 FDAQAAVEAVNEAAR

-724 NEAWSVLMEQG
+724 NEAWSVLIEQG
-735 GLELQQNQTYVVQ
+735 GLELQQDQTYVVQ

-762 LENAGYYRYLS
+762 LENVGYYRYLS
-773 EVVSVTPETNT
+773 EVVAVTPETNT
-784 YTFEVTMPVTDMT
+784 YTFEVTMPVTDVT

>member
-1 MKLTKALSEI
+1 
-11 AFKRTNLQIA
+11 
-21 ITYPEGGHMMK
+21 MK

-67 WSDEFSKTEID
+67 WSDEFSQAEID

-126 RAKKEQASDQFGTY
+126 RAKKEQVSDQFGTY

-171 MWPAFWMLPEEDRY
+171 LWPAFWMLPEEDRY

-193 IDIMESWGSQPEKVA
+193 IDIMESWGSQPDKVA

-286 YLVMNLAV
+286 YLIMNLAV

-300 DVDETTPFPADM
+300 DVDETTPFPAEM

-324 GKYRDAVEPMYSD
+324 GKYRDAVEPTYSD

-346 KQPLKDG
+346 KQPLEDG
-353 NLVYDEDYIEPI
+353 NLVYDEDYVEPI

-392 SIDVIDL
+392 SVDVIDL

-502 GVQIGNVR
+502 GVQIGNIR

-525 PMLGDGNHVYN
+525 PMLGDENHVYN

-568 LFRFETNKKKGAPAT
+568 LFRFETNKKKEAPAT

-599 RFKARAERVDGIQ
+599 RFKARAERVDGLQ
-612 VGLNGMDG
+612 VRLNGANGD
-620 NAYLPLERIA
+620 AYLPLQRVA
-630 LSKAFDTYEV
+630 LSEAFDTYEI

-657 FGSEKGVI
+657 LGSEKGVI

-702 FDAQAAVEAVNEAAH
+702 FDAQAAIEAVNEAAR
-717 ISITQEG
+717 ISIAHEG

-735 GLELQQNQTYVVQ
+735 GLELQQDQTYVLQ

>member
-1 MKLTKALSEI
+1 
-11 AFKRTNLQIA
+11 
-21 ITYPEGGHMMK
+21 MMK

-67 WSDEFSKTEID
+67 WSDEFSKSEID

-171 MWPAFWMLPEEDRY
+171 LWPAFWMLPEEDRY

-193 IDIMESWGSQPEKVA
+193 IDIMESWGSQPDKVA

-286 YLVMNLAV
+286 YLIMNLAV

-300 DVDETTPFPADM
+300 DVDETTPFPAEM

-324 GKYRDAVEPMYSD
+324 GKYRDAVEPTYSD

-346 KQPLKDG
+346 KQPLEDG
-353 NLVYDEDYIEPI
+353 NLVYDEDYTEPI

-370 GAQALNPTYWN
+370 GAQTLNPTYWN

-392 SIDVIDL
+392 SVDVIDL

-525 PMLGDGNHVYN
+525 PKLGDGNHVYN

-599 RFKARAERVDGIQ
+599 RFKARAERIDGLQ
-612 VGLNGMDG
+612 VGLNGANGD
-620 NAYLPLERIA
+620 AYLPLQRVA
-630 LSKAFDTYEV
+630 LSEAFDTYEI

-657 FGSEKGVI
+657 LGSEKGVI

-677 VYIDPS
+677 IYIDPS
-683 PLKNGAFTEGLTN
+683 PLKNGSFTEGLTN

-702 FDAQAAVEAVNEAAH
+702 FDAQAAVEAVNEAAR

-735 GLELQQNQTYVVQ
+735 GLELQQDQTYVVQ

>member
-1 MKLTKALSEI
+1 
-11 AFKRTNLQIA
+11 
-21 ITYPEGGHMMK
+21 MK

-67 WSDEFSKTEID
+67 WSDEFSKAEID

-111 DKNENAFVKDGKLVI
+111 DKNENAFIKDGKLVI

-171 MWPAFWMLPEEDRY
+171 LWPAFWMLPEEDRY

-193 IDIMESWGSQPEKVA
+193 IDIMESWGSQPDKVA

-273 SKYSYPAPFDQDF
+273 SKYSYPAPFDQNF
-286 YLVMNLAV
+286 YLIMNLAV

-300 DVDETTPFPADM
+300 DVDETTPFPAEM

-324 GKYRDAVEPMYSD
+324 GKYRDAVEPTYSD

-346 KQPLKDG
+346 KQPLEDG
-353 NLVYDEDYIEPI
+353 NLVYDEDYTEPI

-370 GAQALNPTYWN
+370 GAQELNPTYWN

-392 SIDVIDL
+392 SVDVIDL

-541 GAMDRMTYWTFD
+541 GSMDRITYWTFD

-583 LVQQGIQL
+583 LVQKGIQL

-599 RFKARAERVDGIQ
+599 RFKARAERVDGLQ
-612 VGLNGMDG
+612 VGLNGANGD
-620 NAYLPLERIA
+620 AYLPLQRVA
-630 LSKAFDTYEV
+630 LSEAFDTYEI

-657 FGSEKGVI
+657 LGSEKGVI

-683 PLKNGAFTEGLTN
+683 PLKNGAFTEGLTH

-702 FDAQAAVEAVNEAAH
+702 FDAQAAVEAVNEAAR
-717 ISITQEG
+717 ISIAQEG

-735 GLELQQNQTYVVQ
+735 GLELQQDQTYVVQ
-748 FDASSTVARSFEVT
+748 FDASSTIARSFEVT

>member
-1 MKLTKALSEI
+1 
-11 AFKRTNLQIA
+11 
-21 ITYPEGGHMMK
+21 MK

-67 WSDEFSKTEID
+67 WSDEFSKAEID

-111 DKNENAFVKDGKLVI
+111 DKNENAFVQDGKLVI

-171 MWPAFWMLPEEDRY
+171 LWPAFWMLPEEDRY

-193 IDIMESWGSQPEKVA
+193 IDIMESWGSQPDKVA

-286 YLVMNLAV
+286 YLIMNLAV

-300 DVDETTPFPADM
+300 DVDETTPFPAEM

-324 GKYRDAVEPMYSD
+324 GKYRDAVEPTYSD
-337 EEVVLPEGA
+337 EEIVLPEGA
-346 KQPLKDG
+346 KQPLEDG
-353 NLVYDEDYIEPI
+353 NLVYDEDYTEPI

-392 SIDVIDL
+392 SVDVIDL

-525 PMLGDGNHVYN
+525 PKLGDGNHVYN

-599 RFKARAERVDGIQ
+599 RFKARAERVDGLQ
-612 VGLNGMDG
+612 VGLNGANGD
-620 NAYLPLERIA
+620 AYLPLQRVA
-630 LSKAFDTYEV
+630 LSEAFDTYEI

-657 FGSEKGVI
+657 LGSEKGVI

-677 VYIDPS
+677 IYIDPS

-702 FDAQAAVEAVNEAAH
+702 FDAQAAVEAVNEAAR

-735 GLELQQNQTYVVQ
+735 GLELQQDQTYVVQ

>member
-1 MKLTKALSEI
+1 
-11 AFKRTNLQIA
+11 
-21 ITYPEGGHMMK
+21 MK

-67 WSDEFSKTEID
+67 WSDEFSKSEID

-171 MWPAFWMLPEEDRY
+171 LWPAFWMLPEEDRY

-193 IDIMESWGSQPEKVA
+193 IDIMESWGSQPDKVA

-286 YLVMNLAV
+286 YLIMNLAV

-300 DVDETTPFPADM
+300 DVDETTPFPAEM

-324 GKYRDAVEPMYSD
+324 GKYRDAVEPTYSD

-346 KQPLKDG
+346 KQPLEDG
-353 NLVYDEDYIEPI
+353 NLVYDEDYTEPI

-370 GAQALNPTYWN
+370 GAQTLNPTYWN

-392 SIDVIDL
+392 SVDVIDL

-525 PMLGDGNHVYN
+525 PKLGDGNHVYN

-599 RFKARAERVDGIQ
+599 RFKARAERIDGLQ
-612 VGLNGMDG
+612 VGLNGANGD
-620 NAYLPLERIA
+620 AYLPLQRVA
-630 LSKAFDTYEV
+630 LSEAFDTYEI

-657 FGSEKGVI
+657 LGSEKGVI

-677 VYIDPS
+677 IYIDPS
-683 PLKNGAFTEGLTN
+683 PLKNGSFTEGLTN

-702 FDAQAAVEAVNEAAH
+702 FDAQAAVEAVNEAAR

-735 GLELQQNQTYVVQ
+735 GLELQQDQTYVVQ

>member
-1 MKLTKALSEI
+1 
-11 AFKRTNLQIA
+11 
-21 ITYPEGGHMMK
+21 MMK

-67 WSDEFSKTEID
+67 WSDEFSHAEID

-111 DKNENAFVKDGKLVI
+111 DKKENAFVKDGKLVI

-171 MWPAFWMLPEEDRY
+171 LWPAFWMLPEEDRY

-193 IDIMESWGSQPEKVA
+193 IDIMESWGSKPDKVA

-286 YLVMNLAV
+286 YLIMNLAV

-300 DVDETTPFPADM
+300 DVDETTPFPAEM

-324 GKYRDAVEPMYSD
+324 GKYRDAVEPTYSD

-346 KQPLKDG
+346 KQPLEDG
-353 NLVYDEDYIEPI
+353 NLVYDEDYTEPI

-370 GAQALNPTYWN
+370 GAQALNLTYWN

-392 SIDVIDL
+392 SVDVIDL

-525 PMLGDGNHVYN
+525 PKLGDGNHVYN
-536 GTFDQ
+536 GTFNQ

-599 RFKARAERVDGIQ
+599 RFKARAERVDGLQ
-612 VGLNGMDG
+612 VGLNGANGD
-620 NAYLPLERIA
+620 AYLPLQRVA
-630 LSKAFDTYEV
+630 LSEAFDTYKI
-640 PFTMEAGTDL
+640 PFTIEAGTDL

-657 FGSEKGVI
+657 LGSEKGVI

-683 PLKNGAFTEGLTN
+683 PLKNGAFTEGFTN
-696 WGSYVH
+696 WGSYIH

-735 GLELQQNQTYVVQ
+735 GLELQQDQTYVVQ

-773 EVVSVTPETNT
+773 EVVSVTPEMNT